1 MPRTLEQIDTALTAL
16 QGTVNTLAGTVAQLG
31 RSVTTLTADLNAV
44 RNGLATIPA
53 PATSLAKAA
62 ASLEVI
68 QGQLA
73 PLSTHA
79 QKILA
84 VQAGSMGVG

>member
-1 MPRTLEQIDTALTAL
+1 MPRTPEQIDTALTAL
-16 QGTVNTLAGTVAQLG
+16 QGTVNTLAGTVAQLN
-31 RSVTTLTADLNAV
+31 RSVTTLTTDLNGL

-62 ASLEVI
+62 ASLEAI
-68 QGQLA
+68 HGHLA
-73 PLSTHA
+73 PLADHA
-79 QKILA
+79 KAILK